1 MTVDWSYANPW
12 VKEVRDLLLV
22 SEHAYLK
29 SVEERYQD
37 PRGMQWSATALV
49 DLPMSKA
56 SWLAQSLQD
65 ERSLADYPPHTR
77 KLIPGSWFKEMY
89 GTDLGMLLYENIHLG
104 RCGKTLAILRWMDEG
119 FPVDRSIW
127 YHLKTVVYEVALNA
141 SMQPA
146 LVLRKDHPRCPAG
159 EIVQRGDGVVESP
172 GKFDPRALL
181 CRREKSWTT
190 NTGS

>member
-1 MTVDWSYANPW
+1 MDWAYANPW
-12 VKEVRDLLLV
+12 VKEVRDLLRV
-22 SEHAYLK
+22 SEHARLENLEVVTQYPLG
-29 SVEERYQD
+29 SRW
-37 PRGMQWSATALV
+37 RATAVV

-56 SWLAQSLQD
+56 TWLAQSLQY
-65 ERSLADYPPHTR
+65 ECSLTNYPPHTR

-119 FPVDRSIW
+119 FPMDRSIW
-127 YHLKTVVYEVALNA
+127 FHLKTVVYEVELDLG
-141 SMQPA
+141 MRPT

-172 GKFDPRALL
+172 GKIDPRALL
-181 CRREKSWTT
+181 CRVEKSWTPT
-190 NTGS
+190 TGS